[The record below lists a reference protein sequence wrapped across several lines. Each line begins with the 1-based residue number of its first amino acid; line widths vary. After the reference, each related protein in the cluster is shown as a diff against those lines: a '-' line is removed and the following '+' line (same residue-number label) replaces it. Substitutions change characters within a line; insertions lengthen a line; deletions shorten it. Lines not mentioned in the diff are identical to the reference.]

1 MYASWIFM
9 KSNHSGNFWDFWAS
23 LHYFPERPRPVQA
36 HTFALYV
43 RKSLSCRGKTLSS
56 YWLKSLPAKAFR
68 TNSFAPRL
76 ATIPHFKVHCWK
88 LGTRYDSQ
96 IWRRVYRAQSGAEL
110 WPPEVAR
117 CHWPMVQ
124 ADWTYGRFVVK
135 WLLQR
140 MAGLRPGEAPDVP
153 TPDLFPLTLYYR
165 WGWRLYDCIKELRS
179 YCRSKSMDS
188 VQFFCTHEQVLNLPQ
203 W

>member
-36 HTFALYV
+36 HTPPCTLCEEISFVQREDIEQLLAEKFASEGIQDQLFCSQTCHHPTFQSPLLTA
-43 RKSLSCRGKTLSS
+43 R
-56 YWLKSLPAKAFR
+56 
-68 TNSFAPRL
+68 
-76 ATIPHFKVHCWK
+76 
-88 LGTRYDSQ
+88 DQ
-96 IWRRVYRAQSGAEL
+96 IWFSNLAQSGAEL

-179 YCRSKSMDS
+179 YCRIEARVWIRFNFS
-188 VQFFCTHEQVLNLPQ
+188 VHTSEQVLNLR
-203 W
+203 